1 MRAMRTQAPWV
12 PMLGEAQT
20 KERLAGPSSGASPQ
34 RGADMWWGF
43 GVALVIIWVILF
55 FMFAFTALA
64 KGHWMMFIIG
74 FFLPI
79 FWIIGALIEPTPRA
93 VQAALS

>member
-1 MRAMRTQAPWV
+1 MG
-12 PMLGEAQT
+12 L
-20 KERLAGPSSGASPQ
+20 LACPTL
-34 RGADMWWGF
+34 RYRKKGADMWWWVG
-43 GVALVIIWVILF
+43 GSLAVIWVIVF

-64 KGHWMMFIIG
+64 KGHWVMFIIG

-93 VQAALS
+93 VADAIV